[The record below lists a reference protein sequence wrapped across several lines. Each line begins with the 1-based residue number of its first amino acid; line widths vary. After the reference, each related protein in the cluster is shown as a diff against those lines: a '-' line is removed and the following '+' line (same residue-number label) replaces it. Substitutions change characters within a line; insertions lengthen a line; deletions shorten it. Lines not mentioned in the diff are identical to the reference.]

1 MQPLLAQTAALA
13 LSLRRP
19 IWREAELVVLALL
32 VIGIYFT
39 RLTDL
44 TIRGEE
50 SRWARV
56 AQEMV
61 ETGDWIVPRQQIE
74 PFPDRPPLN
83 SWAMI
88 LASLVTGGLNLAAVR
103 LPTVM
108 ATLLTTLL
116 VYIYSRNF
124 LSRLGAF
131 AGAACYAT
139 MAQVLQLGRMGESDG
154 LLTLCLAGA
163 LFAWHWGY
171 AVRRSAALAWPLGYL
186 MAALAGLCKGP
197 QGPIYFV
204 VITGLFLIWRRDW
217 RFVFNGWHAAG
228 LATFALVLG
237 AWQVPFYWELDA
249 TSARAIWSEGGEM
262 SGRFDYSRIGRVLRN
277 WAAYPFEVL
286 TCMMPWSLMLL
297 VLPTKWMRE
306 RIGPARPM
314 VAFLLTAIAVAFIT
328 CWLPAESR
336 ARYFMSMY
344 PCVAP
349 LIGLAIQAC
358 CEANEGSWWQRSW
371 DRHLTGGTII
381 IGLCAVA
388 LLCGRAWGGG
398 GLFGLADATSVV
410 FVVSY
415 VIVAIVAAV
424 VAHRA
429 RFASGLLRH
438 QAGVLALAGFMGLT
452 YTGVVVSLQ
461 ALASNNPADVV
472 RSVRAL
478 IPEGERLVSFG
489 KIHHLFAYYYGDPIE
504 LQPLGEGEEAVRMPG
519 EYFCFAID
527 PTYEPPSIP
536 FDWEP
541 IAEISCERSRSA
553 NPRTKVVVG
562 RCLPAAACAATEDD
576 SMVRPASYAEGD
588 GEEEMRAAAA
598 PLLTR

>member
-1 MQPLLAQTAALA
+1 MQSLLAQTACPAPA
-13 LSLRRP
+13 ARP
-19 IWREAELVVLALL
+19 RIWRQAELLVLALL
-32 VIGIYFT
+32 VIGVYFT

-56 AQEMV
+56 AQEMID
-61 ETGDWIVPRQQIE
+61 TGDWIVPRQQVK

-88 LASLVTGGLNLAAVR
+88 LASKVTGGVNLAAVR
-103 LPTVM
+103 LPTVL

-116 VYIYSRNF
+116 VYLYSRNF

-131 AGAACYAT
+131 ASAACYAT

-154 LLTLCLAGA
+154 LLTLCMAGA

-171 AVRRSAALAWPLGYL
+171 AVRSKAALAWPVGYF

-204 VITGLFLIWRRDW
+204 VISGLFLAWRRDW
-217 RFVFNGWHAAG
+217 RFLFNGWHAAG
-228 LATFALVLG
+228 IATFAMVLG
-237 AWQVPFYWELDA
+237 AWQVPFYWEVDA
-249 TSARAIWSEGGEM
+249 KSARAIWSEGGEM
-262 SGRFDYSRIGRVLRN
+262 SGRFDYSRFGRVLRN
-277 WAAYPFEVL
+277 WAAYPFEVFA
-286 TCMMPWSLMLL
+286 CMMPWSLTLL
-297 VLPTKWMRE
+297 LLPTKWMRE

-314 VAFLLTAIAVAFIT
+314 VAFLLTAIGVAFVT

-336 ARYFMSMY
+336 ARYFMCLY

-349 LIGLAIQAC
+349 LIGLTIQAC
-358 CEANEGSWWQRSW
+358 CETSERSWWQRNW
-371 DRHLTGGTII
+371 DRHLLGGTII

-388 LLCGRAWGGG
+388 VLCGRSWGGR
-398 GLFGLADATSVV
+398 GLFGLAEATSLA
-410 FVVSY
+410 FVLSY
-415 VIVAIVAAV
+415 SLVAALAAF
-424 VAHRA
+424 VAYRA
-429 RFASGLLRH
+429 RFATGLLRH

-452 YTGVVVSLQ
+452 YTGIVISLQ
-461 ALASNNPADVV
+461 SLASNNPVEVV
-472 RSVRAL
+472 RSIHEL

-489 KIHHLFAYYYGDPIE
+489 KIHHLFAYYYKDPIL
-504 LQPLGEGEEAVRMPG
+504 LQPLGEGEEATRMPG
-519 EYFCFAID
+519 EYFCFAVD

-541 IAEISCERSRSA
+541 VVEISCERSRSA
-553 NPRTKVVVG
+553 SPRTKVVVG
-562 RCLPAAACAATEDD
+562 RCLPTATHAAMEED
-576 SMVRPASYAEGD
+576 SMVRPASYAEREEGAEV
-588 GEEEMRAAAA
+588 GEA
-598 PLLTR
+598 PATHVTR

>member
-1 MQPLLAQTAALA
+1 MQPLLAQTAFPAPA
-13 LSLRRP
+13 ARP
-19 IWREAELVVLALL
+19 RIWREAELLVLALL
-32 VIGIYFT
+32 VIGVYFT

-56 AQEMV
+56 AQEMID
-61 ETGDWIVPRQQIE
+61 TGDWIVPRQQVK

-88 LASLVTGGLNLAAVR
+88 LASKVTGGVNLAAVR
-103 LPTVM
+103 LPTVL

-116 VYIYSRNF
+116 VYLYSRNF

-131 AGAACYAT
+131 AAAACYTT

-154 LLTLCLAGA
+154 LLTLCMAGA

-171 AVRRSAALAWPLGYL
+171 AVRSKAALAWPAGYF

-204 VITGLFLIWRRDW
+204 VISGLFLTWRRDW
-217 RFVFNGWHAAG
+217 RFLFNGWHAAG
-228 LATFALVLG
+228 IATFALVLG
-237 AWQVPFYWELDA
+237 AWQVPFYWEVDA
-249 TSARAIWSEGGEM
+249 RSARAIWSEGGEM
-262 SGRFDYSRIGRVLRN
+262 SGRFDYSRLSRVLRN
-277 WAAYPFEVL
+277 WATYPF
-286 TCMMPWSLMLL
+286 
-297 VLPTKWMRE
+297 
-306 RIGPARPM
+306 
-314 VAFLLTAIAVAFIT
+314 
-328 CWLPAESR
+328 ESR
-336 ARYFMSMY
+336 ARYFMCMY

-349 LIGLAIQAC
+349 LIGLTIQAC
-358 CEANEGSWWQRSW
+358 CETSERSWWQRNW
-371 DRHLTGGTII
+371 DRHLLGGTII

-388 LLCGRAWGGG
+388 MLCGRAWGGR
-398 GLFGLADATSVV
+398 GLFGLAEATSLA
-410 FVVSY
+410 FVLSY
-415 VIVAIVAAV
+415 ALVAAL
-424 VAHRA
+424 AASIAYRA
-429 RFASGLLRH
+429 RFATGLLRH

-452 YTGVVVSLQ
+452 YTGIVVSLQ
-461 ALASNNPADVV
+461 SLASNNPVEIV
-472 RSVRAL
+472 RSIREL

-489 KIHHLFAYYYGDPIE
+489 KIHHLFAYYYKDPIL
-504 LQPLGEGEEAVRMPG
+504 LQPLGEGEEATRMPG

-541 IAEISCERSRSA
+541 VAEISCERSRSA

-562 RCLPAAACAATEDD
+562 RCLPAATHAAMEED
-576 SMVRPASYAEGD
+576 SMVRPASYAEREE
-588 GEEEMRAAAA
+588 GEQVGEA
-598 PLLTR
+598 PAPRVTR